1 MEGKMKAVALHA
13 IKDLRYEDVNIP
25 TIGADDVLVKVKYVG
40 ICGSDMPRAMVS
52 GAYHYPTITGHEFS
66 GQVVEI
72 GNNVDDIKVGERVT
86 VAPLIPCG
94 ECEFCKKGNFA
105 LCETYEFLGSRND
118 GGFAEYV
125 RVPKENILIL
135 PEDLDYE
142 TAAGIEPASISYQAM
157 SKTGIKVGDTVAV
170 VGCGPIGQFA
180 IQWAKIFGASKVIAV
195 DVLEDKLKLAKE
207 LGADIVV
214 NSKECNAV
222 EKVLEITNGGVEA
235 VVETAGMKITEEQSV
250 LMCRKLGKVVFLG
263 ISHDELR
270 FSEKTFDRIMR
281 GEIALQGSWNSYAAP
296 FPGIAWRATL
306 DFMEKGQIVFKPMIS
321 HKIKLEE
328 LPGYFHKMFN
338 KEINYN
344 KVLVEI

>member
-13 IKDLRYEDVNIP
+13 IKDLRYEDVDIP
-25 TIGADDVLVKVKYVG
+25 KIGEDDVLVKVKYVG

-66 GQVVEI
+66 GEVAELGDNVE
-72 GNNVDDIKVGERVT
+72 NLKVGQKVT

-94 ECEFCKKGNFA
+94 TCEFCKKGEFA
-105 LCETYEFLGSRND
+105 LCETYQFLGSRND

-125 RVPKENILIL
+125 RVPKANILPI
-135 PEDLDYE
+135 PEGLDLE
-142 TAAGIEPASISYQAM
+142 TAAGIEPASISYQAV
-157 SKTGIKVGDTVAV
+157 SKTNIKVGDTVAV

-195 DVLEDKLKLAKE
+195 DVLEDKLQLAKE
-207 LGADIVV
+207 LGADVIV

-222 EKVLEITNGGVEA
+222 EKVLEITNGGVQA
-235 VVETAGMKITEEQSV
+235 VIETAGIKFTEEQSV
-250 LMCRKLGKVVFLG
+250 LMCRKHGRVIYLG

-270 FSEKTFDRIMR
+270 FSAKTLDRIMR
-281 GEIALQGSWNSYAAP
+281 GEIIIQGSWNSYSAP
-296 FPGIAWRATL
+296 FPGIAWSATL
-306 DFMEKGQIVFKPMIS
+306 DFMKKGQIVFKPMIS
-321 HKIKLEE
+321 HRIKLEE
-328 LPGYFHKMFN
+328 LPEYFFKMFN

>member
-1 MEGKMKAVALHA
+1 
-13 IKDLRYEDVNIP
+13 
-25 TIGADDVLVKVKYVG
+25 
-40 ICGSDMPRAMVS
+40 MPRAMVS

-66 GQVVEI
+66 GEVVEI
-72 GNNVDDIKVGERVT
+72 GNNVDDIKVGERIA

-125 RVPKENILIL
+125 RVPKENVLIL

-195 DVLEDKLKLAKE
+195 DVLEDKLNLAKE
-207 LGADIVV
+207 LGADIII

-281 GEIALQGSWNSYAAP
+281 GEITLQGSWNSYAAP
-296 FPGIAWRATL
+296 FPGIAWRTTL
-306 DFMEKGQIVFKPMIS
+306 DFMEKGQIVFKPMVS